1 MFRDMRRSKQQLTEA
16 ENIEILKQGTY
27 GVLSVAGE
35 DGYPY
40 GVPVNYVYEDGK
52 IYIHGANAGHKIDAI
67 RRNSKVTFCVVDKSD
82 VIKEEYTTRYRSV
95 IAFGKAKIVADERE
109 ILAIAEKLAI
119 RFWPEDTKEH
129 RDRVIAND
137 IKVLGIIEIELEHVT
152 GKQQKALVK

>member
-1 MFRDMRRSKQQLTEA
+1 MRRSKQQLTEA

-27 GVLSVAGE
+27 GVLSVTGE

-52 IYIHGANAGHKIDAI
+52 IYIHGANAGHKIDAV
-67 RRNSKVTFCVVDKSD
+67 RRNPKVTFCVVDKSD

-95 IAFGKAKIVADERE
+95 IAFGKARIVADERE
-109 ILAIAEKLAI
+109 ILAAAEKLAI

-129 RDRVIAND
+129 RDRVIHND

-152 GKQQKALVK
+152 GKQQKGLVK

>member
-67 RRNSKVTFCVVDKSD
+67 RRNPKVTFCVVDKSD

-95 IAFGKAKIVADERE
+95 IAFGKARIVADECE
-109 ILAIAEKLAI
+109 ILAAAEKLAI

-129 RDRVIAND
+129 RDRVIHND

-152 GKQQKALVK
+152 GKQQKGLVK

>member
-52 IYIHGANAGHKIDAI
+52 IYIHGANAGHKIDAV
-67 RRNSKVTFCVVDKSD
+67 RRNPKVTFCVVDKSD

-95 IAFGKAKIVADERE
+95 IAFGKARIVADERE
-109 ILAIAEKLAI
+109 ILAAAEKLAI

-129 RDRVIAND
+129 RDRVIHND

-152 GKQQKALVK
+152 GKQQKGLVK